1 MSAYTLSVISNKRC
15 LGAGESGKSTILKQ
29 MKLIHDDGYSVD
41 EREAFK
47 QVIYSNTIQSMRVI
61 LEAMDDMGVNFAHP
75 DNQQYANIVLEMP
88 IQMDALPPNVAHAI
102 RELWK
107 DPQLQRVYERS
118 REYQLND
125 SAK

>member
-1 MSAYTLSVISNKRC
+1 
-15 LGAGESGKSTILKQ
+15 

-61 LEAMDDMGVNFAHP
+61 LEAMDDMDVNFAHP